1 MRPMMEFMDAPS
13 ATSVDPSVAF
23 ELAALR
29 LHLVVGMAAA
39 DDVIHDDEISGLS
52 EIVAHA
58 AVNDAQRRYLEQ
70 LLLALVA
77 NPPKLEDL
85 LRKLVDR
92 IDDHALAQLL
102 VDDLVLIA
110 QSDDHID
117 PREEGMLRLVC
128 GALEINPVS
137 LYEPHERAAGDASAV
152 DLARLVRNLLDL
164 EPAT

>member
-1 MRPMMEFMDAPS
+1 MPADIRRMDAS
-13 ATSVDPSVAF
+13 TADPAVAF

-52 EIVAHA
+52 ELVAGCD
-58 AVNDAQRRYLEQ
+58 VSDAQRRYLEQ
-70 LLLALVA
+70 LLLALVS
-77 NPPKLEDL
+77 NPPKLDEL
-85 LRKLVDR
+85 LRRLVDR
-92 IDDHALAQLL
+92 IDDPALAQLL

-110 QSDDHID
+110 QSDDHVD

-128 GALEINPVS
+128 GALELDPVS
-137 LYEPHERAAGDASAV
+137 LYEPHERAAGDVSAA

-164 EPAT
+164 EPAA

>member
-1 MRPMMEFMDAPS
+1 MDASS
-13 ATSVDPSVAF
+13 AIEPSVAF

-39 DDVIHDDEISGLS
+39 DDQIHDDEVTGLS
-52 EIVAHA
+52 ELVANCD
-58 AVNDAQRRYLEQ
+58 VNDAQRTFLEQ

-85 LRKLVDR
+85 LRRLVDR
-92 IDDHALAQLL
+92 IEDPALARLL

-128 GALEINPVS
+128 GALELEPVS
-137 LYEPHERAAGDASAV
+137 LYEPHERAAGDASAE
-152 DLARLVRNLLDL
+152 DLARLVRSLLELDH
-164 EPAT
+164 AA

>member
-1 MRPMMEFMDAPS
+1 MDAS
-13 ATSVDPSVAF
+13 TIDPSVAF

-39 DDVIHDDEISGLS
+39 DDVIHDDEITGLS
-52 EIVAHA
+52 ELVAA
-58 AVNDAQRRYLEQ
+58 CDVSDAQRRYLDQ

-85 LRKLVDR
+85 LRRLVDR
-92 IDDHALAQLL
+92 IEDRALAQLL

-128 GALEINPVS
+128 GALELDPVS
-137 LYEPHERAAGDASAV
+137 LYEPHERAAGDASAA
-152 DLARLVRNLLDL
+152 DLAALVRSLLEL
-164 EPAT
+164 EPAA